1 MRRSSTLP
9 RYLVYTHGVISQSG
23 GIQFVTKFPPQ
34 LHFVTPKVISGMRLT
49 WVFSRPL
56 AILTRRTKDL
66 VYNNNA
72 TQGTQHL
79 NSHFIS
85 FGHILQ
91 PGLYTQ
97 CYIGASLS
105 EF

>member
-1 MRRSSTLP
+1 MP
-9 RYLVYTHGVISQSG
+9 RYLVYTHEVISQVEG
-23 GIQFVTKFPPQ
+23 LPKYYIVPPQ
-34 LHFVTPKVISGMRLT
+34 LHFVTPKVISGNASYM
-49 WVFSRPL
+49 VFSLPL
-56 AILTRRTKDL
+56 AILTRRTKDLVL